1 MTGTGSS
8 RLKDFTAMNAPSAA
22 LARPTVAA
30 TMTIVRREGPTIG
43 SETRSA
49 VVKVVGIRGR
59 SSPVTVPGVP
69 AGASGAGAAA
79 EPVPCWVPLGA
90 VDGSARVPHWLQ
102 NFASSGLGAP
112 QDGQYTRRTV
122 LKNRRER
129 QETPDACQD
138 PRVGVTV
145 RGL

>member
-1 MTGTGSS
+1 MIGTGSS

-22 LARPTVAA
+22 LVRPTAAA

-49 VVKVVGIRGR
+49 VVKVVGNRGR
-59 SSPVTVPGVP
+59 SSPVAVADVP
-69 AGASGAGAAA
+69 AGASGVGAAG

-90 VDGSARVPHWLQ
+90 GEVSARVPHWLQ

-112 QDGQYTRRTV
+112 QDGQYTPGTV

-129 QETPDACQD
+129 QETPDAFQN
-138 PRVGVTV
+138 PWVGVTV
-145 RGL
+145 RAL